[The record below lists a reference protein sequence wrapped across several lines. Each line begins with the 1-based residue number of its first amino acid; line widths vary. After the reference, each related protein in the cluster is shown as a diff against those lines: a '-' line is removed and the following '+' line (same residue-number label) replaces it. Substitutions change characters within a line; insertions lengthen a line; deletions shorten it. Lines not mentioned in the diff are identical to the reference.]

1 MYAYRTE
8 IEDTVELLQEQVE
21 SLKQELHYKELELQQ
36 IQQELIFTNQ
46 ELCGVLKVKQ
56 LTLDEAKELAKNI
69 LASQNITGESLCEL
83 LSAIYGTPVKAD
95 ELHPVKA
102 DELQQIETASSITRL
117 TNAHPNNAP
126 DPLKG
131 SELRTKFT
139 SLAEQSD
146 QLQARSNRLRQQA
159 NEVKAHCRKL
169 RTQLHE
175 CVKNVS

>member
-1 MYAYRTE
+1 MYADRTE
-8 IEDTVELLQEQVE
+8 IEDAVELLQEQVE

-46 ELCGVLKVKQ
+46 ELCAVLTVKQ
-56 LTLDEAKELAKNI
+56 LTLNEAKELAKNI

-95 ELHPVKA
+95 EL
-102 DELQQIETASSITRL
+102 QQIDTASSITRL

-126 DPLKG
+126 DPLRG

-146 QLQARSNRLRQQA
+146 KLQARSNRLREQA

-169 RTQLHE
+169 KTQLHE

>member
-1 MYAYRTE
+1 MYADRTE
-8 IEDTVELLQEQVE
+8 IEDAVELLQEQVE

-46 ELCGVLKVKQ
+46 ELCAVLTVKQ

-95 ELHPVKA
+95 EL
-102 DELQQIETASSITRL
+102 QQIDTASSITRL

-126 DPLKG
+126 DPLRG

-146 QLQARSNRLRQQA
+146 KLQARSNRLRQKA

-169 RTQLHE
+169 KTQLHE

>member
-1 MYAYRTE
+1 MYADRTE
-8 IEDTVELLQEQVE
+8 IEDAVELLQEQVE

-46 ELCGVLKVKQ
+46 ELCAVLTVKQ
-56 LTLDEAKELAKNI
+56 LTLNEAKELAKNI

-95 ELHPVKA
+95 EL
-102 DELQQIETASSITRL
+102 QQIDTASSITRL

-126 DPLKG
+126 DPLRG

-139 SLAEQSD
+139 SLVEQSD
-146 QLQARSNRLRQQA
+146 KLQARSNRLREQA

-169 RTQLHE
+169 KTQLHE

>member
-1 MYAYRTE
+1 MYADRKE
-8 IEDTVELLQEQVE
+8 IEDAVELLQEQVE

-46 ELCGVLKVKQ
+46 ELCAVLTVKQ
-56 LTLDEAKELAKNI
+56 LTLNEAKELAKNI
-69 LASQNITGESLCEL
+69 LASQNITSESLCEL

-95 ELHPVKA
+95 EL
-102 DELQQIETASSITRL
+102 QQIDAASSITRL

-126 DPLKG
+126 DPLRG

-146 QLQARSNRLRQQA
+146 KLQARSNRLRQKA

-169 RTQLHE
+169 KTQLHE

>member
-8 IEDTVELLQEQVE
+8 IEDAVELLHEQVE
-21 SLKQELHYKELELQQ
+21 SLKQELHYKELELQH

-46 ELCGVLKVKQ
+46 ELCAVLAVKQ
-56 LTLDEAKELAKNI
+56 LTLDEAKELAKSI

-95 ELHPVKA
+95 EL
-102 DELQQIETASSITRL
+102 QQTDTASSITCL

-126 DPLKG
+126 DPFKG

-146 QLQARSNRLRQQA
+146 KLQAQSNRLKQQA

-169 RTQLHE
+169 KSQLHE
-175 CVKNVS
+175 CAKNVS

>member
-21 SLKQELHYKELELQQ
+21 SLKQELHYKELELQE

-46 ELCGVLKVKQ
+46 ELCAALAVKQ
-56 LTLDEAKELAKNI
+56 LTLNEAKELAKRI
-69 LASQNITGESLCEL
+69 LASQNITGESLSEL

-95 ELHPVKA
+95 EL
-102 DELQQIETASSITRL
+102 QQIDTASSITRL

-126 DPLKG
+126 NPLRG
-131 SELRTKFT
+131 SELRAKFT

-146 QLQARSNRLRQQA
+146 KLQARSNRLRQQA
-159 NEVKAHCRKL
+159 NEVTAHCKKL
-169 RTQLHE
+169 KTQLHE
-175 CVKNVS
+175 SFKNVS

>member
-1 MYAYRTE
+1 MYADRTE
-8 IEDTVELLQEQVE
+8 IEDAVELLQEQVE

-46 ELCGVLKVKQ
+46 ELCAVLTVKQ
-56 LTLDEAKELAKNI
+56 LTLNEAKELAKNI

-95 ELHPVKA
+95 EL
-102 DELQQIETASSITRL
+102 QQIDTASSITRL

-126 DPLKG
+126 DPLRG

-146 QLQARSNRLRQQA
+146 KLQVRSNRLRQQA

-169 RTQLHE
+169 KTQLHE
-175 CVKNVS
+175 CVQNVS